1 MPSDPVLTW
10 RRVRKLHRSGHI
22 SHACL
27 AVADALLWSCGRA
40 GNPEIQVAYAR
51 LAALAGV
58 AESTAKAA
66 IKELKR
72 LGVLT
77 WRRTRIRVKWRSLVW
92 RNIYRF
98 LTESDET
105 PADCRPV
112 KKGRGIE
119 GALSPLFFPKPLRT
133 VAEQLEQLVIL

>member
-1 MPSDPVLTW
+1 MLNPCLVSK
-10 RRVRKLHRSGHI
+10 RIRKLLRKRLITPHQY
-22 SHACL
+22 

-51 LAALAGV
+51 LAELAGV
-58 AESTAKAA
+58 AVSTAKAA
-66 IKELKR
+66 IKELNR

-119 GALSPLFFPKPLRT
+119 DALGQLFFPKPERT
-133 VAEQLEQLVIL
+133 VAEQLEQLAML